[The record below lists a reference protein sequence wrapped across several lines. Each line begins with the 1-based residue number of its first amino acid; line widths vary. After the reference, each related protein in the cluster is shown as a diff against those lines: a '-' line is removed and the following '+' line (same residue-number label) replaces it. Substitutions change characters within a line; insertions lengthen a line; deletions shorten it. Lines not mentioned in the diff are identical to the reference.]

1 MKERR
6 NHNLT
11 LKNDP
16 ALTIIKLVFYF
27 HKESGVSFLQT
38 EQLELNSI
46 DQQQAIFGVRDH
58 LIRIIEKALSVSVG
72 VRGSKVEINGESD
85 QCVRRAADVIRSL
98 VQLHEQGETINE
110 EMMFR
115 MVEEAANGDLEE
127 TSKVMGNV
135 VALTYRGAPVKCK
148 TLGQKNYVKALRDH
162 TVTLCIGPAGTGKTY
177 LAVAQA
183 VQELKAGE
191 IERIIMSRPAIEAGE
206 ERLGFL
212 PGDLA
217 QKVDPYL
224 RPLYDAL
231 FDMLGAEKA
240 EKLRERGTIEIAPLA
255 YMRGRTLNRARV
267 IIDESQN
274 ASLSTLKMA
283 LTRLGEGSKMVLT
296 GDVTQIDL
304 PKAEDSG
311 LEKCA
316 AILGSID
323 GISVTRLSN
332 RDVVRNK
339 IVRDIVKAFEKAE
352 TEHQNARN
360 SRSPRGKKR

>member
-1 MKERR
+1 M
-6 NHNLT
+6 
-11 LKNDP
+11 
-16 ALTIIKLVFYF
+16 
-27 HKESGVSFLQT
+27 QT
-38 EQLELNSI
+38 AQLEFDTV
-46 DQQQAIFGVRDH
+46 DQQQAIFGTQDEFVK
-58 LIRIIEKALSVSVG
+58 IIEKALPVSIG
-72 VRGSKVEINGESD
+72 MRDSKVEIKGESD
-85 QCVRRAADVIRSL
+85 TDVKVAANVLSSMLKFYD
-98 VQLHEQGETINE
+98 HGEILSDN
-110 EMMFR
+110 
-115 MVEEAANGDLEE
+115 MVHRLLEEAQEGDLEE
-127 TSKVMGNV
+127 TFRAIDSV
-135 VALTYRGAPVKCK
+135 VTISHKGIPIKCK
-148 TLGQKNYVKALRDH
+148 TPGQKNYVKALQESM
-162 TVTLCIGPAGTGKTY
+162 VAICIGPAGTGKTY

-183 VQELKAGE
+183 ARELKNGD

-231 FDMLGAEKA
+231 YSIFGPEKA
-240 EKLRERGTIEIAPLA
+240 EKLREKGIIETAPLA

-304 PKAEDSG
+304 PHAGDSG

-316 AILGSID
+316 SILGGIE
-323 GISVTRLSN
+323 GISVTRLGN
-332 RDVVRNK
+332 RDVVRNQ
-339 IVRDIVKAFEKAE
+339 IVKEIIKALSLIHISE
-352 TEHQNARN
+352 PTR
-360 SRSPRGKKR
+360 P

>member
-1 MKERR
+1 M
-6 NHNLT
+6 H
-11 LKNDP
+11 
-16 ALTIIKLVFYF
+16 
-27 HKESGVSFLQT
+27 T
-38 EQLELNSI
+38 EQVQFDTV
-46 DQQQAIFGVRDH
+46 DQQQAIFGTQDEN
-58 LIRIIEKALSVSVG
+58 IRILEKALSVTTGLRDSE
-72 VRGSKVEINGESD
+72 VEIRGEEEGH
-85 QCVRRAADVIRSL
+85 VKAAAEILISMQKLYKR
-98 VQLHEQGETINE
+98 GETLNTDLVY
-110 EMMFR
+110 R
-115 MVEEAANGDLEE
+115 MLEEAENGDLEE
-127 TSKVMGNV
+127 TFQAMDNV
-135 VALTYRGAPVKCK
+135 VTYNNKGLPIKCK
-148 TLGQKNYVKALRDH
+148 TFGQKNYIKALQENV
-162 TVTLCIGPAGTGKTY
+162 VTICIGPAGTGKTY

-183 VQELKAGE
+183 AQELKNEE

-231 FDMLGAEKA
+231 HDIFGPEKA
-240 EKLRERGTIEIAPLA
+240 ERLRERGIIEIAPLA

-296 GDVTQIDL
+296 GDITQIDL
-304 PKAEDSG
+304 PHAGDSG

-316 AILGSID
+316 QILGSIE
-323 GISVTRLSN
+323 GIAALRLSN

-339 IVRDIVKAFEKAE
+339 IVKDIVKAFEKE
-352 TEHQNARN
+352 EQKKLLRN
-360 SRSPRGKKR
+360 EKLKPSGSGANPSKK

>member
-1 MKERR
+1 M
-6 NHNLT
+6 N
-11 LKNDP
+11 
-16 ALTIIKLVFYF
+16 IIKDNKKRILPWGKMRLDIMHMEF
-27 HKESGVSFLQT
+27 ET
-38 EQLELNSI
+38 M
-46 DQQQAIFGVRDH
+46 DQQQAVFGMNDCLVRI
-58 LIRIIEKALSVSVG
+58 LEKALSVSIVFRDS
-72 VRGSKVEINGESD
+72 VVDIKGEND
-85 QCVRRAADVIRSL
+85 RSVDL
-98 VQLHEQGETINE
+98 ALDIMTSMKKLYNSGEVLTKDTVYRLI
-110 EMMFR
+110 
-115 MVEEAANGDLEE
+115 EEATEGNLDETCRAMGD
-127 TSKVMGNV
+127 V
-135 VALTYRGAPVKCK
+135 VILTYKGVPIKCK
-148 TLGQKNYVKALRDH
+148 TLGQKNYIKALREN

-183 VQELKAGE
+183 AQELKNGE

-231 FDMLGAEKA
+231 NDIFGAEKA
-240 EKLRERGTIEIAPLA
+240 EKLRERGTVEIAPLA
-255 YMRGRTLNRARV
+255 YMRGRTLNHARI

-304 PKAEDSG
+304 PKSADSG

-316 AILGSID
+316 SILSNIE
-323 GISVTRLSN
+323 GISTMRLNN

-339 IVRDIVKAFEKAE
+339 IVKDIVKAFEKAE
-352 TEHQNARN
+352 GEKWPYQNN
-360 SRSPRGKKR
+360 KQKQNQQKKK